1 LRIYVNGEQHDLPD
15 NLSLAELLVR
25 LEIPSN
31 RVAIE
36 LNKTVIRRQEWDLTR
51 LHDKDRVEIVHFV
64 GGGDP

>member
-1 LRIYVNGEQHDLPD
+1 MRIYVNGEQHDLPD

>member
-1 LRIYVNGEQHDLPD
+1 LRIYVNGERHDLPD

-36 LNKTVIRRQEWDLTR
+36 LNKTVIRRHEWDLTR
-51 LHDKDRVEIVHFV
+51 LHDEDRVEIVHFV
-64 GGGDP
+64 GGGGP